1 MFLATRLHITISLMR
16 YLKIRQNR
24 AILLSVTLCNG
35 DYNTRE
41 LFLSIIRFKELL
53 ILSGDKKE
61 FGDYQTPIEFCDR
74 VCAYLDEQ
82 GLSRNIE
89 AIIEPTCGLGNFIV
103 SAFENFHLPAIG
115 IDINN
120 SYIKTAHERLPSGT
134 FINDNIF
141 DVDVSDICRYRNV
154 LVIGNPPWATNS
166 DLDYNLPQKVNFKGL
181 KGIEAL
187 TGSSN
192 FDICEYVILQM
203 LNAFKGTDSVICMLC
218 KTSVARNVILE
229 IDRNSIPCNSIEM
242 LNFNSQKVFGV
253 SAAACVLVIHLSSAL
268 NTTVACHVKD
278 IDSLATID
286 TLTINNHHLVSSDRN
301 AQDFEGTCQ
310 MTWRS
315 GVKHDCGKVM
325 ELELV
330 NGNYVNKYKEVVEVE
345 DDLVF
350 PLVKSSL
357 FKSPII
363 SDFKK
368 YVIVTQQRAKQDTSY
383 IEQEYPHL
391 WSYLNSHSEDFSKR
405 KSIIYKKSGSFS
417 MFGVG
422 DYSFAPYK
430 VGVSGFYKKPLFSLL
445 TADKPVMTDDTSY
458 FLSFDNYDDA
468 YTMMLLLN
476 SQPVQKYL
484 TSIAFLDSKRP
495 YTVKLLSRL
504 DLKKCIQ
511 CVSFVDLE
519 QTEII
524 YELNKRLTP
533 QMVRNLKRKI
543 C

>member
-1 MFLATRLHITISLMR
+1 MSG
-16 YLKIRQNR
+16 NR
-24 AILLSVTLCNG
+24 
-35 DYNTRE
+35 
-41 LFLSIIRFKELL
+41 
-53 ILSGDKKE
+53 KE
-61 FGDYQTPIEFCDR
+61 FGDYQTPIVFCDR
-74 VCAYLDEQ
+74 VCAYLYER

-103 SAFENFHLPAIG
+103 SAAERFHIPAIG
-115 IDINN
+115 IDINS
-120 SYIKTAHERLPSGT
+120 SYINTAHKRLPSGKY
-134 FINDNIF
+134 INDNIF
-141 DVDVSDICRYRNV
+141 DVSVSDICKYRNV

-166 DLDYNLPQKVNFKGL
+166 DLDYNLPHKTNFKEL

-187 TGSSN
+187 TGASN

-203 LNAFKGTDSVICMLC
+203 LNTFKGTDSVICMLC

-229 IDRNSIPCNSIEM
+229 IDRNSIPCNNIEM
-242 LNFNSQKVFGV
+242 LNFNSKKVFGV
-253 SAAACVLVIHLSSAL
+253 SAAACVLVIQLSSAI
-268 NTTVACHVKD
+268 NTTIACHVKD
-278 IDSLATID
+278 FDSLKTVD
-286 TLTINNHHLVSSDRN
+286 TLTVNNHHLVSFYTN

-325 ELELV
+325 ELEMV
-330 NGNYVNKYKEVVEVE
+330 NGNYVNKYKEVVDVE

-350 PLVKSSL
+350 PLVKSSF

-363 SDFKK
+363 RDFKK
-368 YVIVTQQRAKQDTSY
+368 FVIVTQQKAKQDTSY

-391 WSYLNSHSEDFSKR
+391 WSYLSRHSEDFSKR

-476 SQPVQKYL
+476 SKPVQDYL

-495 YTVKLLSRL
+495 YTIKLLSRL
-504 DLKKCIQ
+504 DLARCLSSVTLDNLIKTEAILGLKPQIR
-511 CVSFVDLE
+511 LE
-519 QTEII
+519 M
-524 YELNKRLTP
+524 YNRLLKLLN
-533 QMVRNLKRKI
+533 NGGNYI
-543 C
+543 

>member
-1 MFLATRLHITISLMR
+1 
-16 YLKIRQNR
+16 
-24 AILLSVTLCNG
+24 LLTLFGN
-35 DYNTRE
+35 
-41 LFLSIIRFKELL
+41 
-53 ILSGDKKE
+53 KKE
-61 FGDYQTPIEFCDR
+61 FGDYQTPIDFCNK
-74 VCAYLDEQ
+74 VCSYLDKQ
-82 GLSRNIE
+82 CLVKDVE

-103 SAFENFHLPAIG
+103 SAAEHFNLPAIG
-115 IDINN
+115 IDIN
-120 SYIKTAHERLPSGT
+120 SLYIKIAHERILSGT

-141 DVDVSDICRYRNV
+141 DVSISDICKYKNV

-166 DLDYNLPQKVNFKGL
+166 ELDFNLPQKTNFKEL
-181 KGIEAL
+181 NGIEAL

-203 LNAFKGTDSVICMLC
+203 LNAYKGTDSVICMLC

-229 IDRNSIPCNSIEM
+229 IDRNFISCNKIEM
-242 LNFNSQKVFGV
+242 LNFSSQKVFGV
-253 SAAACVLVIHLSSAL
+253 SAAACVLIIQLSSTAN
-268 NTTVACHVKD
+268 NTVVCHVKD
-278 IDSLATID
+278 FDSLETID
-286 TLTINNHHLVSSDRN
+286 TLIINNHHLVSFN
-301 AQDFEGTCQ
+301 ANVQDFEGICQ

-330 NGNYVNKYKEVVEVE
+330 NGNYVNKYKEIVDVE
-345 DDLVF
+345 DDLIF

-363 SDFKK
+363 RDFKK

-383 IEQEYPHL
+383 IKQEYPHL
-391 WSYLNSHSEDFSKR
+391 WTYLNSHSADFSKR

-445 TADKPVMTDDTSY
+445 TSDKPVMTDDTSY

-476 SQPVQKYL
+476 SRSVQEYL
-484 TSIAFLDSKRP
+484 MSIAFLDSKRP
-495 YTVKLLSRL
+495 YTVKLLSRI
-504 DLKKCIQ
+504 DLVKCLTK
-511 CVSFVDLE
+511 VSVNELINTEKHLGLSSLVTE
-519 QTEII
+519 QM
-524 YELNKRLTP
+524 YS
-533 QMVRNLKRKI
+533 NLKMTV

>member
-1 MFLATRLHITISLMR
+1 M
-16 YLKIRQNR
+16 
-24 AILLSVTLCNG
+24 
-35 DYNTRE
+35 
-41 LFLSIIRFKELL
+41 L

-154 LVIGNPPWATNS
+154 LVIGNPPWAMNS
-166 DLDYNLPQKVNFKGL
+166 DLDYNLPPKTNFKEL

-203 LNAFKGTDSVICMLC
+203 LNALKGTDSVICMLC
-218 KTSVARNVILE
+218 KTSVARNVVLE
-229 IDRNSIPCNSIEM
+229 IDRNSISCNSIEI

-253 SAAACVLVIHLSSAL
+253 SAAACVLVIQLSSTSDTAFS
-268 NTTVACHVKD
+268 CQVKD
-278 IDSLATID
+278 FDSLATID

-330 NGNYVNKYKEVVEVE
+330 NYVNKYKEIVEVE

-391 WSYLNSHSEDFSKR
+391 WSYLNSHSADFSKR
-405 KSIIYKKSGSFS
+405 ISIIYKKSGSFS

-458 FLSFDNYDDA
+458 FLSFENYDDA

-476 SQPVQKYL
+476 SQPVQEYL

-495 YTVKLLSRL
+495 YTVKLLSRV
-504 DLKKCIQ
+504 DLIKCISG
-511 CVSFVDLE
+511 VSIENLIH
-519 QTEII
+519 TE
-524 YELNKRLTP
+524 
-533 QMVRNLKRKI
+533 NLLKLPNFITKEMYAHLRSQV
-543 C
+543 

>member
-1 MFLATRLHITISLMR
+1 M
-16 YLKIRQNR
+16 
-24 AILLSVTLCNG
+24 
-35 DYNTRE
+35 
-41 LFLSIIRFKELL
+41 
-53 ILSGDKKE
+53 SGNKKE

-82 GLSRNIE
+82 GFSSKIE
-89 AIIEPTCGLGNFIV
+89 AIIEPTCGIGNFIV
-103 SAFENFHLPAIG
+103 AAAERFHIPAIG
-115 IDINN
+115 IDING
-120 SYIKTAHERLPSGT
+120 SYIKTAHERLPSGK

-141 DVDVSDICRYRNV
+141 DVSVSDISKKRNV

-203 LNAFKGTDSVICMLC
+203 LNAFKDTDSVICMLC

-253 SAAACVLVIHLSSAL
+253 SVAACVLVIHLSSAL

-278 IDSLATID
+278 FDSLATID

-368 YVIVTQQRAKQDTSY
+368 FVIVTQQRAKQDTSY

-391 WSYLNSHSEDFSKR
+391 WSYLNSHSADFSKR

-476 SQPVQKYL
+476 SQPVQEYL

-504 DLKKCIQ
+504 DLNKCIQ

-519 QTEII
+519 RTESF
-524 YELNKRLTP
+524 YKLQKHLSR
-533 QMVRNLKRKI
+533 QMVDNLMIKI
-543 C
+543 RFM